1 MIEELDELYKLHIE
15 MGDLISELNKFE
27 SDDVLDLSFYD
38 DIIRDYTHDNMM
50 LSRRLIKVKNDW

>member
-1 MIEELDELYKLHIE
+1 MIEELDELYKLHRE

-27 SDDVLDLSFYD
+27 SDDILDLSFYD

-50 LSRRLIKVKNDW
+50 LSRRLIKVMNDW